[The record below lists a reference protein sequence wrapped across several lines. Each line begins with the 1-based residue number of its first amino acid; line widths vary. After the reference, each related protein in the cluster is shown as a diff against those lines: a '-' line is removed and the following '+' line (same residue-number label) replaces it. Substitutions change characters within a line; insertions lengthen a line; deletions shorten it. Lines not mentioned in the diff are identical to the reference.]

1 MRRQWK
7 TARSKRTFS
16 GSETQMDTNTRTSEA
31 GLVIVGPEKQRRWAK
46 MHNGKCFTCSAD
58 LTEKEAEKQFLAW
71 KKEGSKG
78 SLKKQGHSGRSGDI
92 RLSFNKATNRWRK
105 QYKGLWFHCPGSLSE
120 TEARSAFLVWRAA
133 ADLRL
138 GDQEFWKNLTKGEAE
153 ELLVRIAKNIGFER
167 STILINDAWNN
178 QISIETGECFNS

>member
-1 MRRQWK
+1 MSREYKVTWK
-7 TARSKRTFS
+7 A
-16 GSETQMDTNTRTSEA
+16 SEQ
-31 GLVIVGPEKQRRWAK
+31 
-46 MHNGKCFTCSAD
+46 
-58 LTEKEAEKQFLAW
+58 
-71 KKEGSKG
+71 
-78 SLKKQGHSGRSGDI
+78 
-92 RLSFNKATNRWRK
+92 RWRK
-105 QYKGLWFHCPGSLSE
+105 RYKGLWFHCHGSLSE